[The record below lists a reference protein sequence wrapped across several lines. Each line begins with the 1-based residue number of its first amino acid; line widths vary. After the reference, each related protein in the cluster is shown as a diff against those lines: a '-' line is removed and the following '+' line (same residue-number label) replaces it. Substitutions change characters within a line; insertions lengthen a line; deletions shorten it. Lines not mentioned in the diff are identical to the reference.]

1 MKPILRI
8 AAGDLVSKA
17 LLVAINLYLIR
28 FLAIDQ
34 YSHFTV
40 LLNSVFLG
48 YQLACGPLERLYIAE
63 HERYRSHL
71 TSLRLILSGFSSL
84 ICILWL
90 WQKIIWT
97 DVILIFVGIFLLSA
111 YQVLRIRLQ
120 QSLEFTLFSLSE
132 ILKNV
137 LWLALLTLFLSDSP
151 FAPGISSIIFLLVGT
166 FAAMSLVKVTAYRRL
181 TPLDRQVTDAKILHV
196 LWNTRYVIA
205 YSLIGSLVPYLPV
218 MVATTSGSDE
228 ITATYGAAM
237 RYLAILGMAVFA
249 FNTVL
254 LPQMAALRGGVKERS
269 ALMLRLKHFAPWV
282 VLLFGIAVLVTWFL
296 IPYVD
301 HGKYPLLR
309 SIFLI
314 LSITPAL
321 SLVGAPYINALLLD
335 GQARIVL
342 LCFITGLIVYVIGYL
357 FLSTSENSLAP
368 AWSSLL
374 CHLTITVSVAWFAIK
389 GRHLFVEKIQ

>member
-28 FLAIDQ
+28 FLAVDQ

-40 LLNSVFLG
+40 LLNAVFLG

-63 HERYRSHL
+63 HERYKSHL
-71 TSLRLILSGFSSL
+71 TSLRLILSGGSAL
-84 ICILWL
+84 ACILWL
-90 WQKIIWT
+90 WQTIRWT
-97 DVILIFVGIFLLSA
+97 DVMLIFVGVFILSS

-120 QSLEFTLFSLSE
+120 QSLEFTLFSLAE
-132 ILKNV
+132 IMKNI
-137 LWLALLTLFLSDSP
+137 LWLGLLILFLLTSRLPPGVLSLLSLLLGTLI
-151 FAPGISSIIFLLVGT
+151 AMFLL
-166 FAAMSLVKVTAYRRL
+166 KVVAGPRL
-181 TPLDRQVTDAKILHV
+181 PTLGRQGGKAEISHA

-218 MVATTSGSDE
+218 MIATTVGSDE
-228 ITATYGAAM
+228 ITATYGAVM

-254 LPQMAALRGGVKERS
+254 LPQMAALGRDPKEGKL
-269 ALMLRLKHFAPWV
+269 LMKRLKSSAPWV
-282 VLLFGIAVLVTWFL
+282 LSLFVAAVLVIWVA

-301 HGKYPLLR
+301 QGKYPLLR
-309 SIFLI
+309 PAFLI

-321 SLVGAPYINALLLD
+321 SLIGAPFINMLLLV
-335 GQARIVL
+335 GRASAVLACFSAGLVVNIV
-342 LCFITGLIVYVIGYL
+342 GYL
-357 FLSTSENSLAP
+357 LLSSSQNSLAP

-374 CHLTITVSVAWFAIK
+374 AYVTITVTIVLYATK
-389 GRHLFVEKIQ
+389 CRR